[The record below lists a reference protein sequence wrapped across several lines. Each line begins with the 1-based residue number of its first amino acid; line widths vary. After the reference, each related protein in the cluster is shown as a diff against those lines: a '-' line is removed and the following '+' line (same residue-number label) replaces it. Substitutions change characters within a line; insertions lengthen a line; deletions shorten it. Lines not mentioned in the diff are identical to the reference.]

1 MKSCIRAALAYALAV
16 SPALAQEAVPLKT
29 LPFSPARQAGDLLF
43 ISGQIARTAD
53 GADVKES
60 VAAETHQTM
69 KNIGRILEEHGYAY
83 DDLVS
88 VTVWLS
94 DIEDYHEMNEAY
106 ASYFKEQFPARAC
119 TGGAQIVFDFR
130 VEIAAIAYKDAEH
143 HHHDDEEEA
152 HEEAEHHH
160 HDEEEEA
167 HEDEA
172 HHHHDEEEEAHE
184 DEAHHHHD
192 EEEEAH
198 EDEAH
203 HHHDDEA
210 EGHEDEAHHHHE
222 GEAEGHEDEAHHH
235 HDDEDEEHHHEGDEG
250 DEHHHNGDED

>member
-1 MKSCIRAALAYALAV
+1 MKSCIRAALACALAI

-83 DDLVS
+83 EDLVS

-143 HHHDDEEEA
+143 HHHEGED
-152 HEEAEHHH
+152 
-160 HDEEEEA
+160 EA
-167 HEDEA
+167 HEDEV
-172 HHHHDEEEEAHE
+172 HHHHEGE
-184 DEAHHHHD
+184 DEA
-192 EEEEAH
+192 
-198 EDEAH
+198 
-203 HHHDDEA
+203 
-210 EGHEDEAHHHHE
+210 HEDEAHHHHE
-222 GEAEGHEDEAHHH
+222 GEGEAHEEAEHHHDAEDEAHEDEAHHH

-250 DEHHHNGDED
+250 DEHHHNGDEE

>member
-1 MKSCIRAALAYALAV
+1 MKSCIRAALACALAV

-69 KNIGRILEEHGYAY
+69 KNIGRILDEHGYAY

-88 VTVWLS
+88 VTVWLA
-94 DIEDYHEMNEAY
+94 DIEDYHEMNKAY

-130 VEIAAIAYKDAEH
+130 VEIAAVAYKDTDDDSD
-143 HHHDDEEEA
+143 HDAKDT
-152 HEEAEHHH
+152 
-160 HDEEEEA
+160 D
-167 HEDEA
+167 
-172 HHHHDEEEEAHE
+172 
-184 DEAHHHHD
+184 
-192 EEEEAH
+192 
-198 EDEAH
+198 
-203 HHHDDEA
+203 
-210 EGHEDEAHHHHE
+210 
-222 GEAEGHEDEAHHH
+222 
-235 HDDEDEEHHHEGDEG
+235 G
-250 DEHHHNGDED
+250 DEHHSGGDED

>member
-1 MKSCIRAALAYALAV
+1 MKSCIRAALACALAV

-83 DDLVS
+83 DDL
-88 VTVWLS
+88 S
-94 DIEDYHEMNEAY
+94 DIEDYHEMNKAY

-130 VEIAAIAYKDAEH
+130 VEIAAVAYKDT
-143 HHHDDEEEA
+143 DS
-152 HEEAEHHH
+152 
-160 HDEEEEA
+160 
-167 HEDEA
+167 
-172 HHHHDEEEEAHE
+172 
-184 DEAHHHHD
+184 
-192 EEEEAH
+192 
-198 EDEAH
+198 
-203 HHHDDEA
+203 
-210 EGHEDEAHHHHE
+210 
-222 GEAEGHEDEAHHH
+222 
-235 HDDEDEEHHHEGDEG
+235 
-250 DEHHHNGDED
+250 DEHHDGADEDGDGHHDGADED

>member
-1 MKSCIRAALAYALAV
+1 MKSCIRAALVCALAV

-69 KNIGRILEEHGYAY
+69 KNIGRILEEYGYAF

-94 DIEDYHEMNEAY
+94 DIEDYHEMNKAY

-130 VEIAAIAYKDAEH
+130 VEIAAIAYKNA
-143 HHHDDEEEA
+143 
-152 HEEAEHHH
+152 
-160 HDEEEEA
+160 
-167 HEDEA
+167 
-172 HHHHDEEEEAHE
+172 
-184 DEAHHHHD
+184 
-192 EEEEAH
+192 
-198 EDEAH
+198 
-203 HHHDDEA
+203 
-210 EGHEDEAHHHHE
+210 
-222 GEAEGHEDEAHHH
+222 
-235 HDDEDEEHHHEGDEG
+235 DEDGDHKDA
-250 DEHHHNGDED
+250 DEDGEHHNGDED

>member
-1 MKSCIRAALAYALAV
+1 MKSCIRAALVCALAI

-69 KNIGRILEEHGYAY
+69 KNIGRILEEHGYAF

-94 DIEDYHEMNEAY
+94 DIEDYHEMNKAY

-130 VEIAAIAYKDAEH
+130 VEIAAIAYKDTGGDGD
-143 HHHDDEEEA
+143 HDAKDA
-152 HEEAEHHH
+152 
-160 HDEEEEA
+160 D
-167 HEDEA
+167 
-172 HHHHDEEEEAHE
+172 
-184 DEAHHHHD
+184 
-192 EEEEAH
+192 
-198 EDEAH
+198 
-203 HHHDDEA
+203 
-210 EGHEDEAHHHHE
+210 
-222 GEAEGHEDEAHHH
+222 
-235 HDDEDEEHHHEGDEG
+235 G
-250 DEHHHNGDED
+250 DEHHSGADEE